1 MSNEKKTA
9 IYGVF
14 AAVLTALG
22 VFGFITAEEQAA
34 YGAAGVEILAGLSSL
49 MSAVNTWRQRGQSA
63 LVTLKMDGTNVE
75 KAEAIAEA
83 LKQLRGTNS
92 LR

>member
-14 AAVLTALG
+14 TAVLAALS
-22 VFGFITAEEQAA
+22 VFGFINADEQAA
-34 YGAAGVEILAGLSSL
+34 YTEAGVEGLAAISSL
-49 MSAVNTWRQRGQSA
+49 MAAVNTWRQRGQSA

-83 LKQLRGTNS
+83 LKRLRGS
-92 LR
+92 SV